1 MEARY
6 IIRCVVAHDYV
17 MFEKVIGGTIKDQI
31 QIPIVEFY
39 DIFQKLSKS
48 EMLTSEHV
56 AQYLPDYNRIEI
68 YEDSWCTSR
77 DYLSTNS
84 NH

>member
-1 MEARY
+1 METKY
-6 IIRCVVAHDYV
+6 IIRCIVAHDCV
-17 MFEKVIGGTIKDQI
+17 MFEKVINGTIKDQI
-31 QIPIVEFY
+31 QIPIVEFH
-39 DIFQKLSKS
+39 DMLQKLSKS

-68 YEDSWCTSR
+68 YEGSWCVSKN
-77 DYLSTNS
+77 YLKTNS

>member
-17 MFEKVIGGTIKDQI
+17 MFEKVVDGVIKDQI

-48 EMLTSEHV
+48 EMLT
-56 AQYLPDYNRIEI
+56 
-68 YEDSWCTSR
+68 
-77 DYLSTNS
+77 
-84 NH
+84 